1 MARLDSF
8 LELVFAQKA
17 SDLHFCAGTQP
28 TIRHDGELMRL
39 PFRSLNETEARRF
52 LFEILTPSQR
62 KRFDDTM
69 ELDFVYTL
77 PNVARFRTNYF
88 VQNRGIGAVFRVVP
102 NDVPSLDDLEMPPS
116 VAKLIQHNNGLVLV
130 TGPTGSG
137 KTTTLAAMV
146 NEINR
151 TQRRHVLTI
160 EDPIEYIFKP
170 QKSLI
175 TQRQVGVHV
184 DSFVSALRSALREAP
199 DVIVVGEMRDLETIQ
214 LAINAA
220 ETGTLVLGTLHTN
233 TAATAIDRII
243 DSTPDESRD
252 QIRATLSVLVKGIVA
267 QHLVRRSTGDGRIAA
282 CEVLL
287 HNHAV
292 AHMVR
297 EDKVHQLDS
306 LLATA
311 DGRDEGS
318 LGLDVCLYQYLRMG
332 LVDME
337 DALKIA
343 KSPEHLRKLASQ
355 IVEE

>member
-8 LELVFAQKA
+8 LELVAAQGA
-17 SDLHFCAGTQP
+17 SDLHFCAGTPP
-28 TIRHDGELMRL
+28 TIRHDGELMKL
-39 PFRSLNETEARRF
+39 PFRSMSDAEARRF
-52 LFEILTPSQR
+52 LYEVLSPSQR
-62 KRFDDTM
+62 ARFEADL
-69 ELDFVYTL
+69 ELDFVYSIPHL
-77 PNVARFRTNYF
+77 GRFRANYF
-88 VQNRGIGAVFRVVP
+88 VQSRGVGAVFRVIPNSVP
-102 NDVPSLDDLEMPPS
+102 TLEQLELPPS
-116 VAKLIQHNNGLVLV
+116 VGKLIQHSNGLVLV

-146 NEINR
+146 HEINR
-151 TQRRHVLTI
+151 TQQRHVLTI

-170 QKSLI
+170 ERSLV
-175 TQRQVGVHV
+175 TQRQVGMHV
-184 DSFVSALRSALREAP
+184 DSFAGALRSALREAP

-220 ETGTLVLGTLHTN
+220 ETGTLVMGTLHTN

-243 DSTPDESRD
+243 DTTPEESRD
-252 QIRATLSVLVKGIVA
+252 QIRATLSVLIKGIVA
-267 QHLVRRSTGDGRIAA
+267 QHLVRRSTGEGRIAV
-282 CEVLL
+282 CEILL

-297 EDKVHQLDS
+297 EDKVHQLDAI
-306 LLATA
+306 LATA
-311 DGRDEGS
+311 DGRGEQG

-332 LVDME
+332 LIDME
-337 DALKIA
+337 DALKVA

>member
-17 SDLHFCAGTQP
+17 SDLHFCAGTAP
-28 TIRHDGELMRL
+28 TIRHDGELMKL
-39 PFRSLNETEARRF
+39 PFRQLSDTEARRF
-52 LFEILTPSQR
+52 LYEILNPAQR
-62 KRFDDTM
+62 QRFDRDM
-69 ELDFVYTL
+69 ELDFVYSL
-77 PNVARFRTNYF
+77 PGVGRFRANYF
-88 VQNRGIGAVFRVVP
+88 IQSRGIGAVFRVIP
-102 NDVPSLDDLEMPPS
+102 NSTPSLADLELPPS
-116 VAKLIQHNNGLVLV
+116 LNRLIQHNNGLVLV

-146 NEINR
+146 NEINQ
-151 TQRRHVLTI
+151 TQQRHVLTI
-160 EDPIEYIFKP
+160 EDPVEYVFKP
-170 QKSLI
+170 ASSLV

-184 DSFVSALRSALREAP
+184 ESFSAALRSALREAP

-220 ETGTLVLGTLHTN
+220 ETGSLVLGTLHTN

-243 DSTPDESRD
+243 DSTPEESRD

-267 QHLVRRSTGDGRIAA
+267 QHLIRRSTGEGRIAV

-287 HNHAV
+287 HNHAI
-292 AHMVR
+292 AHMIR
-297 EDKVHQLDS
+297 EDKVYQIDS
-306 LLATA
+306 LLASA
-311 DGRDEGS
+311 DGRQDGS
-318 LGLDVCLYQYLRMG
+318 LGLDVCLYQFLRMG

-337 DALKIA
+337 EALRVA
-343 KSPEHLRKLASQ
+343 KSPENLRKLASQ